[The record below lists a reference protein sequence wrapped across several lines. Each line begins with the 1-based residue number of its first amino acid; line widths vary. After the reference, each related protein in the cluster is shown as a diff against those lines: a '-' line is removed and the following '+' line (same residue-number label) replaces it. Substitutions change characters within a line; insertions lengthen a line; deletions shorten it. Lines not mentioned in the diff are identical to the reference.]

1 MSFSVYG
8 LIKKKIISAYKNSNT
23 TIRACSSAC
32 IESND
37 GKYLSEAV
45 YSFCCSSDGCNRAEN
60 TRFSYNY
67 FFFLLMAIFMCSYY
81 F

>member
-1 MSFSVYG
+1 MSIF
-8 LIKKKIISAYKNSNT
+8 IKKKVISAYKNSNT

-37 GKYLSEAV
+37 GKYLSEPV
-45 YSFCCSSDGCNRAEN
+45 YSFCCSTDGCNGAEN
-60 TRFSYNY
+60 TNFSSHLNFY
-67 FFFLLMAIFMCSYY
+67 FLLMSFYLFS